1 MTPVIILSPFSA
13 PTPQGVTKH
22 KAYLALAMLHA
33 LVEHGESPYASHDG
47 LTRILRDSVPA
58 QRALGLRAGR
68 AMMRTIPNVRI
79 YSDFPDSPGMVGD
92 IEAAHAEACT
102 LARRF
107 LFAPEDR
114 PPTYTAILE
123 KIDDLQARI
132 A

>member
-47 LTRILRDSVPA
+47 LTRILRDSVPE

-68 AMMRTIPNVRI
+68 AMMRVIPNVRI
-79 YSDFPDSPGMVGD
+79 YSDFPDSSGMIGD
-92 IEAAHAEACT
+92 MAAADEHECSVK
-102 LARRF
+102 RRF
-107 LFAPEDR
+107 LFAPEQR

-123 KIDDLQARI
+123 KIDELQARI